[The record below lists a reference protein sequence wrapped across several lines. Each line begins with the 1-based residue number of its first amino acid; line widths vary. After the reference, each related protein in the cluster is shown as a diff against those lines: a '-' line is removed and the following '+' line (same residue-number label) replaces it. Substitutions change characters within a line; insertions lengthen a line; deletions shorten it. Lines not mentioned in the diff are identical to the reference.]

1 MLQPIVASSLQ
12 PAAAAD
18 SAADASADAAADSA
32 ADASADAAAVNDVSS
47 SQPAAAA
54 AASSRLNQ
62 NATSVA
68 DCVDLTGALS
78 PSHV

>member
-1 MLQPIVASSLQ
+1 
-12 PAAAAD
+12 
-18 SAADASADAAADSA
+18 
-32 ADASADAAAVNDVSS
+32 VNDVSS

-78 PSHV
+78 SPSHV